1 MKWHKVEF
9 ELGASKSYG
18 GERLLDY
25 WSKKEIRELLEE
37 YILKIKE
44 DYYFHIKNIKIKE
57 TK

>member
-25 WSKKEIRELLEE
+25 WSKKEIT
-37 YILKIKE
+37 ILVRVQLRWSYKFFIP
-44 DYYFHIKNIKIKE
+44 IL
-57 TK
+57 